1 VIQVGDI
8 LRRAPEGNW
17 VRYRTE
23 DGFEVIG
30 DGSLLPRSFEACFP
44 DDSGAPE
51 LHLRIEMRG
60 GIPQCRQL
68 LLLCPP
74 GDREVRQ
81 SDLRSADV
89 EHFLR
94 VACRFAAVHV
104 TEELEG
110 GGIVVT
116 DQGTEADLARAARAV
131 SQARRN
137 TRRKIP
143 ADKLSTV
150 ADVYRANPGRP
161 TAAVA
166 ERFDIAL
173 RTASLYVHRA
183 REAGLLKEDGNGA
196 N

>member
-1 VIQVGDI
+1 MVE
-8 LRRAPEGNW
+8 RFKRAPEGNW

-30 DGSLLPRSFEACFP
+30 DGSLLPRAFEACFP

-68 LLLCPP
+68 LLLSPP

-89 EHFLR
+89 EHFLG
-94 VACRFAAVHV
+94 VACQLAAVHV

-110 GGIVVT
+110 GGIMVT
-116 DQGTEADLARAARAV
+116 DDGMEADHARVAKSV
-131 SQARRN
+131 SRARRN
-137 TRRKIP
+137 TRRK
-143 ADKLSTV
+143 LSDDRLPEV
-150 ADVYRANPGRP
+150 AEVYRANPGRP

-166 ERFDIAL
+166 EHFRWPL
-173 RTASLYVHRA
+173 RTASLYVKRA
-183 REAGLLKEDGNGA
+183 RDAGLLKEDSDGA
-196 N
+196 H